1 MADDGRGN
9 EARSIVGDDPD
20 AGGGLRSFLL
30 AALRRLLVL
39 IVVAAALTAIGS
51 LIIGALLGSSLTRSL
66 AVGFYIVG
74 SFWLV
79 SGFFVGNRGP
89 VRPKEESGGTATPL
103 GMILGQR
110 DVRWAT
116 PEERVETIN
125 MSAVFVLL
133 GFVLILIGAVA
144 DTRYRL
150 F

>member
-1 MADDGRGN
+1 VWRA
-9 EARSIVGDDPD
+9 
-20 AGGGLRSFLL
+20 AGGRFLKLLLLASAVVCVPAGLAALLGGVSLSRAVSVGFYVLGSFLL
-30 AALRRLLVL
+30 L
-39 IVVAAALTAIGS
+39 
-51 LIIGALLGSSLTRSL
+51 
-66 AVGFYIVG
+66 
-74 SFWLV
+74 

>member
-1 MADDGRGN
+1 MWRA
-9 EARSIVGDDPD
+9 
-20 AGGGLRSFLL
+20 AGGRFLKLLLLASAVVCVPAGLAALLGGVSLSRAVSVGFYVLGSFLL
-30 AALRRLLVL
+30 L
-39 IVVAAALTAIGS
+39 
-51 LIIGALLGSSLTRSL
+51 
-66 AVGFYIVG
+66 
-74 SFWLV
+74 